1 MVKQISDKKD
11 VEPIDLLQAFEIIV
25 EKAKGSSLGEEFYQ
39 KAEPYLGFVSDKLCI
54 SKRASVIMALFAD
67 RCYDTHIRFSD
78 LTEFLDCRILTLL
91 RYSNETQELIDKEY
105 VCQNRIE
112 GLCYSISMEVMEAF
126 QHNQRYI
133 PSDVDEF
140 TARELFDKFDE
151 LFSKCRCEKLN
162 KQVLRKKLRA
172 LVGMNSNLAF
182 VKAMALYDIN
192 VEDKDFPLFIL
203 LCTLFVIDGD
213 DDIRCHDLDFIYEE
227 GESAWR
233 WAKRDLSQGNHR
245 FLQKKFIEYTNDD
258 GFADRESFKITD
270 CAKKLLFSEMNL
282 SAMRGSRPKGGM
294 LSFESIKLK
303 QLFYNDKERKL
314 VEELAAL
321 LDEKNFQGIRDRL
334 KETNFRSGFACL
346 FYGAPG
352 TGKTETVLQIARK
365 TGRDLI
371 QINISDIKSMWV
383 GESEKNIK
391 GIFDDYRKMVKQ
403 SAKTPIL
410 LFNEADAI
418 IGKRMVGAEKAVDKL
433 ENNIQNI
440 ILQEIELLD
449 GILIATTN
457 LAENMD
463 KAFERRFLYKVKFEK
478 PDLHGR
484 LQIWQTMIPSLNDA
498 DASFL
503 AARYDFSGGEI
514 ENIARHYT
522 IQSILHGKPADMLKS
537 LVGYCDSERL
547 EGRTPKRKVGF

>member
-112 GLCYSISMEVMEAF
+112 GLCYSIPMEVMEAF

-162 KQVLRKKLRA
+162 KLVLRKKLRA
-172 LVGMNSNLAF
+172 LVVKNSNLAF

-227 GESAWR
+227 GESVWR

-270 CAKKLLFSEMNL
+270 SAKKLLFSEMNL

>member
-112 GLCYSISMEVMEAF
+112 GLSYSIPMEVMEAF

-227 GESAWR
+227 GESVWR

-270 CAKKLLFSEMNL
+270 SAKKLLFSEMNL

-371 QINISDIKSMWV
+371 QVNISDIKSMWV

-440 ILQEIELLD
+440 ILQEIEQLD

>member
-39 KAEPYLGFVSDKLCI
+39 KVDPYLGFVSDKLCI

-67 RCYDTHIRFSD
+67 RCYDTHIRFPD
-78 LTEFLDCRILTLL
+78 LTEYLDCRILTLL

-112 GLCYSISMEVMEAF
+112 GLSYSIPMEVMEAF

-162 KQVLRKKLRA
+162 KLVLRKKLRA
-172 LVGMNSNLAF
+172 LVVRNSNLAF
-182 VKAMALYDIN
+182 VKAMALYDID

-227 GESAWR
+227 GESVWR

-270 CAKKLLFSEMNL
+270 SAKKLLFSEMNL

-294 LSFESIKLK
+294 LSFENIKPK

-371 QINISDIKSMWV
+371 QVNISDIKSMWV

-391 GIFDDYRKMVKQ
+391 GIFDDYRKVVKQ

-440 ILQEIELLD
+440 ILQEIEQLE

-547 EGRTPKRKVGF
+547 EGRPPKRKVGF

>member
-39 KAEPYLGFVSDKLCI
+39 KVDPYLVFVSDKLCI

-112 GLCYSISMEVMEAF
+112 GLSYSIPMEVMEAF

-182 VKAMALYDIN
+182 VKTMALYDIN

-227 GESAWR
+227 GESVWR

-270 CAKKLLFSEMNL
+270 SAKKLLFSEMNL

-294 LSFESIKLK
+294 LSFENIKPK
-303 QLFYNDKERKL
+303 KLFYNDKERKL

-371 QINISDIKSMWV
+371 QVNISDIKSMWV

-498 DASFL
+498 DAFFL

>member
-112 GLCYSISMEVMEAF
+112 GLSYSIPMEVMEAF

-172 LVGMNSNLAF
+172 LVVKNSNLAF

-227 GESAWR
+227 GESVWR

-270 CAKKLLFSEMNL
+270 SAKKLLFSEMNL

-371 QINISDIKSMWV
+371 QVNISDIKSMWV

-391 GIFDDYRKMVKQ
+391 GIFDDYRKVVKQ

-440 ILQEIELLD
+440 ILQEIEQLD

>member
-112 GLCYSISMEVMEAF
+112 GLCYSIPMEVMEAF

-151 LFSKCRCEKLN
+151 LFSKCCCEKLN

-227 GESAWR
+227 GESVWR

-270 CAKKLLFSEMNL
+270 SAKKLLFSEMNL

>member
-112 GLCYSISMEVMEAF
+112 GLCYSIPMEVMETF

-227 GESAWR
+227 GESVWR

-270 CAKKLLFSEMNL
+270 SAKKLLFSEMNL

-371 QINISDIKSMWV
+371 QVNISDIKSMWV

-440 ILQEIELLD
+440 ILQEIEQLD

>member
-67 RCYDTHIRFSD
+67 RCYDTHIQFSN

-112 GLCYSISMEVMEAF
+112 GLSYSIPMEVMEAF
-126 QHNQRYI
+126 QHNQRYF

-227 GESAWR
+227 GESVWR

-270 CAKKLLFSEMNL
+270 SAKKLLFSEMNL

-440 ILQEIELLD
+440 ILQEIEQLD

-478 PDLHGR
+478 PDWHGR

>member
-1 MVKQISDKKD
+1 MVKQISDKKN
-11 VEPIDLLQAFEIIV
+11 VEQMDLLQAFEIIV

-39 KAEPYLGFVSDKLCI
+39 KADQYLGFVSDKLCI
-54 SKRASVIMALFAD
+54 SKRASVLMALFAD

-78 LTEFLDCRILTLL
+78 LTEYLDCRILTLL
-91 RYSNETQELIDKEY
+91 RYSSETQELIDKEY

-112 GLCYSISMEVMEAF
+112 GLNYSIPMEVMEAF

-151 LFSKCRCEKLN
+151 LFSKCRSEKLN
-162 KQVLRKKLRA
+162 KLVLRKKLRA
-172 LVGMNSNLAF
+172 LVVKNSNLAF
-182 VKAMALYDIN
+182 VKAMALYDID

-213 DDIRCHDLDFIYEE
+213 DDIRCHELDFIYEE
-227 GESAWR
+227 GESVWR

-270 CAKKLLFSEMNL
+270 SAKKLLFSEMNL

-294 LSFESIKLK
+294 LSFESIKSK
-303 QLFYNDKERKL
+303 QLFYNDKERKQ

-371 QINISDIKSMWV
+371 QVHISEIKSMWV

-440 ILQEIELLD
+440 ILQEIEQLD

-478 PDLHGR
+478 PDLQCR
-484 LQIWQTMIPSLNDA
+484 LQIWQTMIPSLSDA

-522 IQSILHGKPADMLKS
+522 IQSILHGKPANMVKS